1 MKRNF
6 YDFLNFLQN
15 SFVNGMEIKKNI
27 AIEVSLEKF
36 FLSNRTL
43 KRFGV
48 MVQLTRRKSF

>member
-15 SFVNGMEIKKNI
+15 SFVNGMEIKKTLYWGEFG
-27 AIEVSLEKF
+27 EVFL
-36 FLSNRTL
+36 LSNRTL